1 MAFLKLAFLGTPDF
15 AVPTLARLIEA
26 GHEIATVYAQ
36 PARPR
41 DRGQKVSATPVQSFA
56 ERHGLP
62 VRTPKSLKT
71 EEETRVFQDL
81 HLDAAV
87 VAAYGL
93 ILPKPILEAPK
104 FGCLN
109 LHPSLLPRWRG
120 AAPIPRALLAGDATT
135 GVTIM
140 LVDEGLDSGPIL
152 LQEEIPIRDDDT
164 AGSLEGRLAELG
176 AEWMGKALEGLASGR
191 ITPQPQAE
199 ADVSYAEKL
208 SPAEGEMDWRLPAV
222 ELERR
227 VRAFDPWP
235 GAWCELKG
243 TRIRVRKVEVVGQ
256 ASAKPPG
263 TVLDDRLTI
272 ATGDGAIRILELQ
285 RAGRTALATDAFLR
299 GHAIPEGTELPL
311 PQGLPES

>member
-1 MAFLKLAFLGTPDF
+1 MAFFKLAFLGTPDF
-15 AVPTLARLIEA
+15 AVLTLARLIEA
-26 GHEIATVYAQ
+26 GHEIAAVYAQ

-62 VRTPKSLKT
+62 VRTPQSLKT
-71 EEETRVFQDL
+71 EEEARAFQDL
-81 HLDAAV
+81 HLDATV

-120 AAPIPRALLAGDATT
+120 AAPIQRALLAGDATT

-176 AEWMGKALEGLASGR
+176 AELMGKALEGLASGR
-191 ITPQPQAE
+191 ITPKPQAE
-199 ADVSYAEKL
+199 AGVSYAEKL
-208 SPAEGEMDWRLPAV
+208 RPAEGEMDWRLSAAK
-222 ELERR
+222 LERR

-235 GAWCELKG
+235 GAWFEFEG
-243 TRIRVRKVEVVGQ
+243 TRIGLRKVEVVGQ

-272 ATGDGAIRILELQ
+272 ATGDDAIRILELQ
-285 RAGRTALATDAFLR
+285 RAGRAMLATDTFLR
-299 GHAIPEGTELPL
+299 GHAIPEGTQLALPKG
-311 PQGLPES
+311 PAEP

>member
-15 AVPTLARLIEA
+15 AVPTLVRLTEA
-26 GHEIATVYAQ
+26 GHEIASVYAQ

-41 DRGQKVSATPVQSFA
+41 DRGQKVSATPVQNFA

-62 VRTPKSLKT
+62 VRTPQSLKT
-71 EEETRVFQDL
+71 EEEARAFQDL
-81 HLDAAV
+81 GLDAAV
-87 VAAYGL
+87 VVAYGL

-120 AAPIPRALLAGDATT
+120 AAPIPRALLAGDVTT

-176 AEWMGKALEGLASGR
+176 AELMEKALEGLASGQ

-199 ADVSYAEKL
+199 EGASYAKKL
-208 SPAEGEMDWRLPAV
+208 RPAEGEMDWRLSAAK
-222 ELERR
+222 LERQ

-235 GAWCELKG
+235 GAWFELKG
-243 TRIRVRKVEVVGQ
+243 TRIGLRKAKVMDQ
-256 ASAKPPG
+256 ATAEPPG

-285 RAGRTALATDAFLR
+285 RAGRAVLATDTFLR
-299 GHAIPEGTELPL
+299 GHAIPEGTQLALPKG
-311 PQGLPES
+311 PAVP

>member
-1 MAFLKLAFLGTPDF
+1 MAFFKLAFLGTPDF
-15 AVPTLARLIEA
+15 AVLTLARLIEA
-26 GHEIATVYAQ
+26 GHEIAAVYAQ

-62 VRTPKSLKT
+62 VRTPQSLKT
-71 EEETRVFQDL
+71 EEEARAFQYL
-81 HLDAAV
+81 HLDATV

-120 AAPIPRALLAGDATT
+120 VAPIQRALLAGDATT

-140 LVDEGLDSGPIL
+140 LMDEGLDSGPIL

-176 AEWMGKALEGLASGR
+176 AELMGKALEGLASGR
-191 ITPQPQAE
+191 ITPKPQAE
-199 ADVSYAEKL
+199 AGVSYAEKL
-208 SPAEGEMDWRLPAV
+208 RPAEGEMDWRLSATK
-222 ELERR
+222 LERR

-235 GAWCELKG
+235 GAWFEFEG
-243 TRIRVRKVEVVGQ
+243 TRIGLRKVEVVGQ

-272 ATGDGAIRILELQ
+272 ATGDDAIRILELQ
-285 RAGRTALATDAFLR
+285 RAGRAMLATDTFLR
-299 GHAIPEGTELPL
+299 GHAIPEGTQLALPKG
-311 PQGLPES
+311 PAEP